1 MSSDV
6 TASETQMSLEH
17 DEKPS
22 VIYRAAKFCREHAFE
37 LLVDALGLAI
47 FILAFL
53 NRIPVLWAPVNAF
66 DEGLLL
72 TISSFVQDGGVLYR
86 DVYTNYPPG
95 IYLLIL
101 CVWKLVGVSV
111 LAIRVLGLSLH
122 VGIALLV
129 GRLAGRALGRRI
141 CWLPAGVS
149 LAWIRALELIPFA
162 WLAALLVLLCAA
174 ELAARAVATRQRATW
189 FWAGVVLAI
198 VSWFRHDL
206 FVYAIASATLPL
218 FGLWWQGRARA
229 ESIRPLVMAATAGVL
244 VGLIPFW
251 IPLLFI
257 AGPRRVIGDLVLDQ
271 IRYVMPARKSPL
283 PALTRIVRS
292 SFGLPLP
299 AFLNERYEG
308 AVALCM
314 AGPVFA
320 SGIFLLRRRFL
331 TSLGTIAVAVLAA
344 MSLAVLP
351 QMLGR
356 TDPNHALCSLAP
368 GLALAYVCFEA
379 IARRLRWP
387 PTKWI
392 AFSCGILLFANPIYA
407 RIWPIPSHLV
417 PRADPARAL
426 PVPSYGRIGD
436 YSPAYAAARR
446 SLLEFVH
453 HNSAPGDAVY
463 FGTPTHRQVDV
474 NEADLYF
481 LVGRRP
487 GTRFVYFD
495 PSMVTRREVQQEM
508 IQDLQRNRVRVV
520 VTSTRVVGGGPPTGG
535 SDLLDEYIRA
545 NFEHAGSAGFY
556 TFMLRKS

>member
-1 MSSDV
+1 MSP
-6 TASETQMSLEH
+6 EH
-17 DEKPS
+17 SQNPS
-22 VIYRAAKFCREHAFE
+22 VAYRAVKFCRGHAFE
-37 LLVDALGLAI
+37 LLVDGLGLAI

-72 TISSFVQDGGVLYR
+72 TISSFVRDGGVLYR

-95 IYLLIL
+95 IYLLIVCL
-101 CVWKLVGVSV
+101 WKLVGVSV
-111 LAIRVLGLSLH
+111 LAIRVLGLALH
-122 VGIALLV
+122 VGIALFV

-149 LAWIRALELIPFA
+149 LAWMRALELIPFA

-174 ELAARAVATRQRATW
+174 ELAARAVASGKRASW

-206 FVYAIASATLPL
+206 FVYAVACATIPL
-218 FGLWWQGRARA
+218 FGLWWQRRARA
-229 ESIRPLVMAATAGVL
+229 ENIRPLVMAAAAGVL

-251 IPLLFI
+251 TPFLVV
-257 AGPRRVIGDLVLDQ
+257 AGPRRMLGDLLLDQ
-271 IRYVMPARKSPL
+271 IRYVMPARRSPL
-283 PALTRIVRS
+283 PALTRMVRS

-299 AFLNERYEG
+299 AFLNERFEG
-308 AVALCM
+308 AVALCI

-320 SGIFLLRRRFL
+320 AGIFLLRRRFL
-331 TSLGTIAVAVLAA
+331 TSLGTIAVAVLGAI
-344 MSLAVLP
+344 SLAVLP

-356 TDPNHALCSLAP
+356 TDPNHALFSMAP
-368 GLALAYVCFEA
+368 GLGLAYVCFEA
-379 IARRLRWP
+379 MARKVRWRP
-387 PTKWI
+387 IRWI
-392 AFSCGILLFANPIYA
+392 AFSCGFLLFGNPIYP
-407 RIWPIPSHLV
+407 RIWPVPSHLI
-417 PRADPARAL
+417 PRADPARGL
-426 PVPSYGRIGD
+426 PVPSYGKIGD

-446 SLLEFVH
+446 ALIEFVH
-453 HNSAPGDAVY
+453 NNSAPGDAVY

-481 LVGRRP
+481 LVERRP

-495 PSMVTRREVQQEM
+495 PSMVTRRDVQQEM
-508 IQDLQRNRVRVV
+508 IRDLQRNRVRVV
-520 VTSTRVVGGGPPTGG
+520 ATSTRVAGGGPPAGG
-535 SDLLDEYIRA
+535 SDLLDDYLHA
-545 NFEHAGSAGFY
+545 NYEQVGGAGFY